1 MWDLFSFHLNKV
13 DDPAELITYIY
24 ILWVF
29 SIIFPLEIDI
39 VLSESINAWELVRSG
54 FPANKPN
61 LLCVRIHVY
70 LYYELLHYREE
81 ILYSLKNPHQK
92 LSIKHSFLIY
102 FVLNCQACNNLALN
116 STRKYAI
123 SSREAVND
131 LPLSYAITI
140 GACKY

>member
-1 MWDLFSFHLNKV
+1 MTILGHTRELLTLLYLHSTGLFYYISFRNWHRF
-13 DDPAELITYIY
+13 I
-24 ILWVF
+24 
-29 SIIFPLEIDI
+29 
-39 VLSESINAWELVRSG
+39 WELKCMFGWGNNMYSVVWSG

-61 LLCVRIHVY
+61 LLCVRIHVC
-70 LYYELLHYREE
+70 LYHELLHYREGS
-81 ILYSLKNPHQK
+81 LKVCKQSLKNPHQK

-131 LPLSYAITI
+131 LPLA
-140 GACKY
+140 